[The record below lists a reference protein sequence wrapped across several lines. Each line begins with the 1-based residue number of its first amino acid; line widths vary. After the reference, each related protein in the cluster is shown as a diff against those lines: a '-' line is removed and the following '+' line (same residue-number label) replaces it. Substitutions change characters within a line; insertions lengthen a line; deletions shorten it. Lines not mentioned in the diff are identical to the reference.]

1 MIKEAIDR
9 ILAISEPKEMH
20 ILGRTFL
27 VSAGKT
33 EEVSNENHT
42 RLESPSL
49 DGLLDYSKR
58 FAGTDAFIYVSSP
71 TCVTLFANKAKSG
84 LNHVAYTAKAC
95 INTFPFGNKLS
106 QEEMTIKLRSCFEE
120 NEDLRSLLVGISRI
134 TSGPVTTSADDGV
147 TQTVT
152 VKTGVSMK
160 DEADVNPVRRLVA
173 YRSFAGISS
182 PKASYLL
189 RVYADKEQGP
199 RFSLFDMEGDAW
211 IAETVSKL
219 KTYCRNRTMDING
232 EPIIDVY

>member
-1 MIKEAIDR
+1 MIKEAIQKVLD
-9 ILAISEPKEMH
+9 ISEPKEMN

-33 EEVSNENHT
+33 EEVSNEQHT
-42 RLESPSL
+42 RLDSPSL
-49 DGLLDYSKR
+49 DGLLDYAKR
-58 FAGTDAFIYVSSP
+58 FAGTDAFIHVMSP
-71 TCVTLFANKAKSG
+71 TWVALYANKAKSG
-84 LNHVAYTAKAC
+84 LHQGVYIAKAS
-95 INTFPFGNKLS
+95 INSFPFGNKLS

-173 YRSFAGISS
+173 YRSFAGIPS
-182 PKASYLL
+182 PKACFLF